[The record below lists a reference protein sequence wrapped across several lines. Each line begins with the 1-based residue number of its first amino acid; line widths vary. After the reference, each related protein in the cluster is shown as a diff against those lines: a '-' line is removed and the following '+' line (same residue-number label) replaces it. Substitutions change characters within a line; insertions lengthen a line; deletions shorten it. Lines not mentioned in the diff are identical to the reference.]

1 VVSLFKRSIAANHFE
16 EMIAR
21 DMVCE
26 KNRDQG
32 HGGIRCQFCLKT
44 YWMTI
49 LGSKTSIPNFCTKKI
64 VVAIAIAIAGE
75 FKDSNNFG
83 GFVVFSRGIPT

>member
-1 VVSLFKRSIAANHFE
+1 MVEFAASLLEN
-16 EMIAR
+16 
-21 DMVCE
+21 
-26 KNRDQG
+26 
-32 HGGIRCQFCLKT
+32 
-44 YWMTI
+44 I
-49 LGSKTSIPNFCTKKI
+49 LDDHPRKQNKI